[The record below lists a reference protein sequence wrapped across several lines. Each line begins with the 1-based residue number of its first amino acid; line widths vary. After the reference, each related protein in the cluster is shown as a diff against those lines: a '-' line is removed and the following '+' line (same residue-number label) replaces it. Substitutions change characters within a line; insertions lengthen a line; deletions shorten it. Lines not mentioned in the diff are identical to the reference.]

1 MYKIDY
7 FIVYYQTQQATNK
20 QNIRKQK
27 NGSTSRTSQRS
38 YSHLE

>member
-7 FIVYYQTQQATNK
+7 FIGYYQTQQATNK

-27 NGSTSRTSQRS
+27 KWLNKQNQSTRLLTS
-38 YSHLE
+38 